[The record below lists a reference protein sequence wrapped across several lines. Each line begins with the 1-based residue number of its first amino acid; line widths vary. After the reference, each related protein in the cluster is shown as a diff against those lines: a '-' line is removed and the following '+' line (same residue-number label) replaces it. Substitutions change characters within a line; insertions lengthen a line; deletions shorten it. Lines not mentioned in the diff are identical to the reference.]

1 MKITIN
7 DKDYVLHFGLDF
19 IEELDKTEIVDRNG
33 MQVGMGT
40 QMCVGLL
47 ADSRNPKYLIRIIKA
62 ALNTED
68 SSLKEKDIR
77 KWIEEQEDISE
88 LIDAFL
94 LQLQQVNLLVGMVNW
109 KAVKVQN
116 KNALKKFLK

>member
-7 DKDYVLHFGLDF
+7 NKDYVLHFGLDF
-19 IEELDKTEIVDRNG
+19 IEELDKTEVVDRNG
-33 MQVGMGT
+33 MRVGMGT

-47 ADSRNPKYLIRIIKA
+47 ADARNPKYLIRIIKA

-68 SSLKEKDIR
+68 SSPSEIDIK

>member
-7 DKDYVLHFGLDF
+7 KKDYTLHFGLDF
-19 IEELDKTEIVDRNG
+19 IETLDNTEIIDRNG

-40 QMCVGLL
+40 QMNVGLL
-47 ADSRNPKYLIRIIKA
+47 ADARNPKYLVNIIRA
-62 ALNTED
+62 ALITED
-68 SSLKEKDIR
+68 AIPSTTDIR
-77 KWIEEQEDISE
+77 TWIEEQEDIPGV
-88 LIDAFL
+88 IDAFL
-94 LQLQQVNLLVGMVNW
+94 LQLKQVNLLAEMVNW

>member
-7 DKDYVLHFGLDF
+7 DKEYVLHFGLDF
-19 IEELDKTEIVDRNG
+19 IETLDNTEIIKRNG
-33 MQVGMGT
+33 MEVGMGT
-40 QMCVGLL
+40 QMNVGLL
-47 ADSRNPKYLIRIIKA
+47 ADSRNPKYLVRIISA
-62 ALNTED
+62 ALITED
-68 SSLKEKDIR
+68 SQPSIADIR
-77 KWIEEQEDISE
+77 KWVEEQENIPE

-94 LQLQQVNLLVGMVNW
+94 LQLQQVNLLAEMVNW

>member
-19 IEELDKTEIVDRNG
+19 IETLDNTEVIKQNG
-33 MQVGMGT
+33 MEVGMGT
-40 QMCVGLL
+40 QMNVGLL
-47 ADSRNPKYLIRIIKA
+47 ADYRNPKYLVQIISA
-62 ALNTED
+62 ALITED
-68 SSLKEKDIR
+68 SQPSISDIR
-77 KWIEEQEDISE
+77 KWVEEQENIPE

-94 LQLQQVNLLVGMVNW
+94 LQLQQVSLLVGMVNW

-116 KNALKKFLK
+116 KDALKKFLK